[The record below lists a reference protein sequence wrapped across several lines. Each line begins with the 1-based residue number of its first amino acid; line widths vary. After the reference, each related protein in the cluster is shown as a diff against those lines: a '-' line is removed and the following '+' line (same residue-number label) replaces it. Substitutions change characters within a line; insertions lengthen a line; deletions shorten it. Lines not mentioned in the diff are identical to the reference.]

1 MTTEEEKQKEDTMFL
16 DRVKYIS
23 QKIKRAWLDKTLFY
37 KIVHFVKRNL
47 RSRAEVI
54 VGYPMLSRADR
65 KIRFSDGFADH
76 RMKPEARNCSP
87 DLAKRLIVA
96 YKAMKEAQS
105 NVVDPAFQIRG
116 LWAEWIDVNY
126 RDFMSALNN
135 EDIRKTSDLLDNLN
149 REQFAVGTGGGYD
162 DYVMYRTSLIGRF
175 HLRYLWCTY
184 RNNLLSL
191 GFSPEDIHFPLVGNP
206 AGVFFNDEVIQ
217 ADTLR
222 HIYHAI
228 EMRHW
233 LRDLPRSVVVE
244 IGGGLG
250 GQAYQTVRL
259 ADGAI
264 AKYVLFDIPEVAT
277 IASFFLISAFRD
289 KRIRLFDE
297 GDVSVAPSEEYDI
310 AVFPHFA
317 IPQLESRSVD
327 LFHNSCSFSEMDK
340 VSSTEYLRIIERV
353 CRKYFNH
360 INADTPFSSRNPDGL
375 MSENLIGSKLV
386 PSPQYFKRVFKK
398 PRVFKRPEDRL
409 SPAFEYLYE
418 LMQIPKSGG

>member
-1 MTTEEEKQKEDTMFL
+1 MFL

-65 KIRFSDGFADH
+65 KIRLSDGFADH
-76 RMKPEARNCSP
+76 RMKLEARNCSP

-105 NVVDPAFQIRG
+105 NVVDPAFRIRG

-233 LRDLPRSVVVE
+233 LRDLPRSIVVE
-244 IGGGLG
+244 IGGAGRPSLPNSAIGRWGDRQVCPVRYPG
-250 GQAYQTVRL
+250 G
-259 ADGAI
+259 GNHCF
-264 AKYVLFDIPEVAT
+264 VL
-277 IASFFLISAFRD
+277 
-289 KRIRLFDE
+289 
-297 GDVSVAPSEEYDI
+297 
-310 AVFPHFA
+310 PHF
-317 IPQLESRSVD
+317 R
-327 LFHNSCSFSEMDK
+327 
-340 VSSTEYLRIIERV
+340 VS
-353 CRKYFNH
+353 
-360 INADTPFSSRNPDGL
+360 
-375 MSENLIGSKLV
+375 
-386 PSPQYFKRVFKK
+386 
-398 PRVFKRPEDRL
+398 
-409 SPAFEYLYE
+409 
-418 LMQIPKSGG
+418 